1 MLDNFKIAIYSVELS
16 ALEPLHLPVYKGS
29 TLRGGFGSV
38 FRRMCCAE
46 RRKDCREC
54 ILQGNCPY
62 FYIFETAPG
71 PDAEVLRGYESVP
84 RPFILEPPLTE
95 KTVFEPGESLFFNL
109 ILIGRAIGYLPYFIV
124 AFRELGKVGIGRGRG
139 KFRLAGITARHPLKG
154 KEEVVFQGD
163 GLVRSVDLAVS
174 FKELESLPLPG
185 GRELQVEFLTMT
197 RLKYDGRYID
207 TPHFHVII
215 RNLLGRISSLSYFHT
230 GEKLE
235 LDFQGIIQ
243 EAERVSLVSSTVS
256 WVDWERY
263 SSRQRRRMKLGGMVG
278 TACYEA
284 LSSGGFAS
292 FWPWLKVGELIHLG
306 KNTAFGLGK
315 MTIAGISK

>member
-1 MLDNFKIAIYSVELS
+1 MLDNFKIACFTVELS
-16 ALEPLHLPVYKGS
+16 ALQPLHLPVYKGS

-46 RRKDCREC
+46 RRKDCRGC

-95 KTVFEPGESLFFNL
+95 KTTFNAGESLFFNL
-109 ILIGRAIGYLPYFIV
+109 VLVGRAIGYLPYFIV
-124 AFRELGKVGIGRGRG
+124 AFRELGEVGIGRGRG
-139 KFRLAGITARHPLKG
+139 KFRLAGITARHPLTRDEQVIFG
-154 KEEVVFQGD
+154 GD
-163 GLVRSVDLAVS
+163 GLVHNVDLSVS
-174 FKELESLPLPG
+174 FKELESVPHPE
-185 GRELQVEFLTMT
+185 GRELQIELLTMT
-197 RLKYDGRYID
+197 RLKHDGHYID
-207 TPHFHVII
+207 IPHFHVII

-230 GEKLE
+230 GERLE
-235 LDFQGIIQ
+235 LDFQGLIQ
-243 EAERVSLVSSTVS
+243 AAEQVRLISSTVS

-263 SSRQRRRMKLGGMVG
+263 SSRQQRRMKLGGMVG

-284 LSSGGFAS
+284 PSPKGFTP

-315 MTIAGISK
+315 MRVL